1 MLWNE
6 LFAGLLGVRAR
17 LLRRRTPPNPMDLLL
32 LLGLVGSLPA
42 PPIGSSLPLPAS
54 AGPREHA
61 GPRVLPLTA
70 AHRPAGIVIEALAA
84 SSSKAALD
92 YIERAFATP
101 AAASSRDAAAPWY
114 EARPPQAEP
123 PPREEP
129 PPAALSAALDGLQR
143 QSGSDA
149 AFARC
154 VSLLLRYCDNALADP
169 DNAKFRTIRS
179 SAKALKLQ
187 PRHSP
192 CRGRMK
198 RPSLHTSTI
207 CRQAFQRGLA
217 SLPAAAD
224 ALAALGFERAAAQPV
239 CEGGVCSIGGGGAE
253 EFVLPATA
261 DAATELRRGSAHLR
275 HALTAAQYREAG
287 WPTRFSGA
295 LPAACRALPA
305 PLLETVAA
313 ELRAPHVL
321 WR

>member
-1 MLWNE
+1 
-6 LFAGLLGVRAR
+6 
-17 LLRRRTPPNPMDLLL
+17 MDLLI
-32 LLGLVGSLPA
+32 LLGLGSLHA
-42 PPIGSSLPLPAS
+42 PPIGSSLPLPPKLAS
-54 AGPREHA
+54 A

-92 YIERAFATP
+92 YIERAFAAP
-101 AAASSRDAAAPWY
+101 AAASPRDAAAPWY
-114 EARPPQAEP
+114 EAGP

-169 DNAKFRTIRS
+169 DNARFRTIRS
-179 SAKALKLQ
+179 SAK
-187 PRHSP
+187 
-192 CRGRMK
+192 
-198 RPSLHTSTI
+198 
-207 CRQAFQRGLA
+207 AFQRGLA

-261 DAATELRRGSAHLR
+261 DAAIELRRSSAHLR

-287 WPTRFSGA
+287 WPTRLSGA
-295 LPAACRALPA
+295 LLAACRALPA

>member
-1 MLWNE
+1 
-6 LFAGLLGVRAR
+6 
-17 LLRRRTPPNPMDLLL
+17 MDLLI
-32 LLGLVGSLPA
+32 LLGLGSLHA
-42 PPIGSSLPLPAS
+42 PPIGSSLPLPPKLAS
-54 AGPREHA
+54 A

-92 YIERAFATP
+92 YIERAFAAP
-101 AAASSRDAAAPWY
+101 AAASPRDAAAPWY
-114 EARPPQAEP
+114 EAGP

-169 DNAKFRTIRS
+169 DNARFRTIRS

-261 DAATELRRGSAHLR
+261 DAAIELRRSSAHLR

-287 WPTRFSGA
+287 WPTRLSGA
-295 LPAACRALPA
+295 LLAACRALPA